1 MATVCDCGVVGLGNL
16 GTPNCQNIAQVTK
29 RHIFVPYYDS
39 TGVING
45 IEIATANL
53 DKAWFDANLT
63 NTDASKRWQI
73 SPVLENVTDERDD
86 SITESLDS
94 GKELFI
100 QQGTR
105 TFEGVNVGQS
115 PTYLGKLKTL
125 KCNEVGVFEVDK
137 GGNIVGRLS
146 SDGLYLYP
154 IRIDKDTFDPNFIKA
169 TDTTTAKVSVKF
181 SYDTL
186 EFDEDLKLISR
197 SDMGYNPLD
206 LTSVID
212 VDLTDGGTALST
224 EAISIEATMD
234 YGTALKGKAV
244 EGLVLADFD
253 IKVGAVAHTADS
265 VTETTAGVY
274 VFDFTSDPFI
284 SADVVT
290 STLVSGIKAEAKAP
304 LTQTIP

>member
-45 IEIATANL
+45 IEIATATL
-53 DKAWFDANLT
+53 DKAWFDALLT

-100 QQGTR
+100 QQGNR
-105 TFEGVNVGQS
+105 TFEGVNIGQS

-125 KCNEVGVFEVDK
+125 KCNEIGVFEVDK

-146 SDGLYLYP
+146 SDGLFLYP

-169 TDTTTAKVSVKF
+169 TDTTVAKISVKF

-197 SDMGYNPLD
+197 VSMGYNPLD

-212 VDLTDGGTALST
+212 ANLTDGGATLST
-224 EAISIEATMD
+224 IQTSVEAKMD
-234 YGTALKGKAV
+234 YGTALSGKAI
-244 EGLVLADFD
+244 EGLVLASFVT
-253 IKVGAVAHTADS
+253 KVGAVTHVANT
-265 VTETTAGVY
+265 VTETSAGVY
-274 VFDFTSDPFI
+274 LFDFTVDPFT
-284 SADVVT
+284 STDVVT
-290 STLVSGIKAEAKAP
+290 TTLADNLKVEEKAP